1 MHTARP
7 TDADRVLKSG
17 DSTSNANTF
26 QGRTF
31 FFATAGNAGAKSG
44 SGSGAHPSR
53 VSHHPSAT
61 GYGHPH

>member
-17 DSTSNANTF
+17 DSAGDTNTF
-26 QGRTF
+26 RGRN
-31 FFATAGNAGAKSG
+31 FFATAGTAGAKAG
-44 SGSGAHPSR
+44 TGSGAHPPR